1 MILPNNIKPEL
12 SLYYTGALIIK
23 ILKKKNK
30 YNLYELFI
38 DININNNITFNLFML
53 TLDWLYLIETLDI
66 KNGNE
71 VNLCL

>member
-38 DININNNITFNLFML
+38 DININNNILYFLKNSTSTF
-53 TLDWLYLIETLDI
+53 I
-66 KNGNE
+66 
-71 VNLCL
+71 